1 MFMIFIFAIN
11 LAFRMGRYL
20 FINFNLIG
28 QLKVP
33 ERAGWVFQ
41 LFDGKCFVQ
50 LMLDRVNDW

>member
-11 LAFRMGRYL
+11 LPFRMGRYL